1 MLAIE
6 ACNVTKRYRQ
16 KLREILALDG
26 LNLEVAHG
34 EVFGFVGPN
43 GAGKT
48 TTIKSLLDIINDYQ
62 GDVRLYGVSAR
73 DPQSRRSL
81 GYVPETPSLH
91 DELTPLD
98 LLRMAMA
105 MHGFKV
111 DKPDQHA
118 RQWLEKFGI
127 AHAEKKR
134 LRTLSKGTAQ
144 RAALAHAMVIQ
155 PRMLILDEPLSGLD
169 PIGRKDVVDVL
180 ADYKREG
187 GTIFFTSHV
196 LHDVERIADRFGL
209 IHKGV
214 LRTVQS
220 PHELLGREQQFSVRT
235 VGANS
240 VEGMQNDVAGRWFS
254 EVPQS
259 GLWPLL
265 QRLEAAGHQILEVKP
280 ALTLERVFLEY
291 VQGETVADKA
301 LD

>member
-6 ACNVTKRYRQ
+6 ACNICKAYTQKRKKIQ
-16 KLREILALDG
+16 ALDG
-26 LNLEVAHG
+26 VNLEVSAG

-43 GAGKT
+43 GAGKS
-48 TTIKSLLDIINDYQ
+48 TTIKAMLDIISDYS
-62 GDVRLYGVSAR
+62 GDIRLYGISAR

-111 DKPDQHA
+111 DRPDEHA
-118 RQWLEKFGI
+118 KKWLEKFSIG
-127 AHAEKKR
+127 HAVNKR
-134 LRTLSKGTAQ
+134 IRTLSKGTAQ
-144 RAALAHAMVIQ
+144 RAALAHALVTQ

-180 ADYKREG
+180 AEYKRDG

-220 PHELLGREQQFSVRT
+220 PHELLGREQVLTVRST
-235 VGANS
+235 GVVA
-240 VEGMQNDVAGRWFS
+240 VEGMEAMASNRWQA
-254 EVPQS
+254 EVPQ
-259 GLWPLL
+259 GDLWPLL
-265 QRLEAAGHQILEVKP
+265 QRLEAAGHQLVEVKP
-280 ALTLERVFLEY
+280 SLTLERVFLEY
-291 VQGETVADKA
+291 VQGEAMQDKA
-301 LD
+301 VD